1 MKTKWCLCLFLVVL
15 LLRPAFAADVITI
28 GVPEFQE
35 NINFLKDKGLAA
47 QYVRRASMGRLIEF
61 APEGGRLEL
70 LLADRFSSTGDHRTW
85 SFRISRLAQFAN
97 GQQMTFSD
105 VQSSLMRCQE
115 SGKLESE
122 VHVKSS
128 EKAKKPGAYED
139 GIWFEVHIPEPLV
152 IDSVQRHLSEC
163 PILEESSS
171 GLFGSL
177 LGEGTNFVS
186 AGEYRLIDFKAG
198 RELTLM
204 RTSLVQGKSKRQAPQ
219 SLVFRGFKDA
229 DSALTALRV
238 GTIDAFLIPGSAAQE
253 KIKSDET
260 LMSVACGEHV
270 QIQRKGLAL
279 SCPAQFVGSLTQYI
293 G

>member
-1 MKTKWCLCLFLVVL
+1 
-15 LLRPAFAADVITI
+15 VITI
-28 GVPEFQE
+28 GVPEFEE
-35 NINFLKDKGLAA
+35 NINFLKDKSLAA

-97 GQQMTFSD
+97 GQQITFSD
-105 VQSSLMRCQE
+105 VQTSLRRCQE
-115 SGKLESE
+115 SGKLETAL
-122 VHVKSS
+122 VVKAADG
-128 EKAKKPGAYED
+128 AKRPGAYAD
-139 GIWFEVHIPEPLV
+139 GIWFEVVIPEPLV

-163 PILEESSS
+163 PILEEASSA
-171 GLFGSL
+171 LFGNL

-186 AGEYRLIDFKAG
+186 AGEYRLVDFKAG

-204 RTSLVQGKSKRQAPQ
+204 RTSLVQGKSKWQAPQ

-238 GTIDAFLIPGSAAQE
+238 GTIDAFLIPGPAALDR
-253 KIKSDET
+253 IKSDET
-260 LMSVACGEHV
+260 LESVACGEQV